1 MLLHMKRAD
10 IEHLARLSRIRLTE
24 TEIESLE
31 GDLSSIVS
39 YVSTIT
45 DLVGD
50 DAQTGPQLGARSNV
64 FRKDEVT
71 NEPNQYTDDIVAE
84 MPATEGRF
92 LKVKKILNTEG

>member
-1 MLLHMKRAD
+1 MKRVE
-10 IEHLARLSRIRLTE
+10 IQHLAKLSRIRLTDS
-24 TEIESLE
+24 EIESLE
-31 GDLSSIVS
+31 GDLSAIVS

-64 FRKDEVT
+64 FRKDEIT
-71 NEPNQYTDDIVAE
+71 NEPNQYSEDIIAE